1 MIRFRSLI
9 NYLSW
14 FILVIPI
21 SILAHEGQEE
31 RIQFWKDYYHPKL
44 EVVREDIP
52 NIKIN
57 LKKIGPFFQLHT
69 QVENFKITPDQDLKN
84 NNTWTGYGKLFI
96 NGVYTSRIYGEYFFI
111 REMPVG
117 NNEIKVIL
125 SSNMDVD
132 IAYQDKL
139 ISDSIL
145 FQFPEYTFS
154 EARSKAYNLSI
165 QCEFSDE
172 GLLDRDKLQKV
183 GMQIFESSKYL
194 QCRHDSQKYTL
205 DDFMSEMSKFQLA
218 SHIIHLDILMERIK
232 VWQDFENS
240 RISLSEARSKNRA
253 LEEGLEVRV
262 EKKFNE
268 LKVSN

>member
-132 IAYQDKL
+132 IA
-139 ISDSIL
+139 SVS
-145 FQFPEYTFS
+145 YTHLTLPT
-154 EARSKAYNLSI
+154 KA
-165 QCEFSDE
+165 
-172 GLLDRDKLQKV
+172 
-183 GMQIFESSKYL
+183 
-194 QCRHDSQKYTL
+194 
-205 DDFMSEMSKFQLA
+205 
-218 SHIIHLDILMERIK
+218 
-232 VWQDFENS
+232 
-240 RISLSEARSKNRA
+240 
-253 LEEGLEVRV
+253 
-262 EKKFNE
+262 
-268 LKVSN
+268 